1 MKVAP
6 FAVLAAGFAWASL
19 AWADPPRP
27 PPEAADA
34 EEARLERSLD
44 FHADESRRSRLTGI
58 GWGVAEGAVLL
69 PVGIYLATRS
79 DERNL
84 VGTGLIVEGSMALYE
99 VPSLFGRGSMEKLRD
114 RLAKRR
120 ASGLGAATAVQL
132 TETEWAEA
140 ALQDRRYRPFWGVAG
155 LVAGGVVFGVGAT
168 ALLAP
173 PVLGFDRHVQDTW
186 GAILLP
192 IGLRALVEGASLAF
206 GTTPLERAWDLFQRS
221 DPRVGTVARVTPV
234 FAVAP
239 ASRGAV
245 ASLGLAF

>member
-1 MKVAP
+1 MKKVP
-6 FAVLAAGFAWASL
+6 FAILATGFALASP
-19 AWADPPRP
+19 AWADPSP
-27 PPEAADA
+27 PPPDA
-34 EEARLERSLD
+34 EGARLERSLD
-44 FHADESRRSRLTGI
+44 QYAEEAHRSRLTGI
-58 GWGVAEGAVLL
+58 GWGVAEGAVLV

-99 VPSLFGRGSMEKLRD
+99 VPSLFWRGSMEKLRD
-114 RLAKRR
+114 RLVKRR
-120 ASGLGAATAVQL
+120 ASGLSAAVAAQL
-132 TETEWAEA
+132 TETEWGEA
-140 ALQDRRYRPFWGVAG
+140 ALQDRKYRPFWGIAG

-192 IGLRALVEGASLAF
+192 IGLRALYEGASLAF
-206 GTTPLERAWDLFQRS
+206 ARTELERAWDLYQRS
-221 DPRVGTVARVTPV
+221 DPRVGGVARVAPV

-239 ASRGAV
+239 ASGGAV